1 MRARRHARVYRNGRA
16 WSAGP
21 SAVGG
26 SKLRSVERDP
36 CNDALQSS
44 AISLSATGRAALY
57 TRPKECQMKRLL
69 IALASSSCADL
80 PSRSLCP
87 PVIPAHAQIAREDIP
102 GAPLLAVVG
111 HARKGIP
118 AKRSNNGTV
127 PHEKWKHLS
136 YRSNERLIGDLVQTG
151 TMLVAPARAQAARYT
166 RRRRRQWQGPTIP
179 ATTSTPIRQ
188 WMN

>member
-57 TRPKECQMKRLL
+57 TRPKVCHMKRLL

-111 HARKGIP
+111 HARKVFLL
-118 AKRSNNGTV
+118 NGQTTAQCLTRNGNILV
-127 PHEKWKHLS
+127 IVLTNVLS
-136 YRSNERLIGDLVQTG
+136 AIG
-151 TMLVAPARAQAARYT
+151 PC
-166 RRRRRQWQGPTIP
+166 
-179 ATTSTPIRQ
+179 S
-188 WMN
+188 